1 MLKSMTGYGRA
12 IELRNGREITVEV
25 KSVNHRYFDF
35 SARVPKA
42 YGFLEER
49 LKKRA
54 SNYLS
59 RGKVEVYVS
68 IVTVEGTP
76 YKISV
81 NEPVA
86 RGYLRAADT
95 LAALGIP
102 NDLTV
107 SRLMG
112 LSDVLTLEKEDE
124 DLEALWT
131 DVSAVADIAFGAFVE
146 MRSAEGMRMAEDIS
160 DRLKF
165 IENASFEIDRFSEQN
180 VTEYAQRLENKIRE
194 LLADRELEESR
205 LLTEVAIFADKAAVA
220 EETVRLRSHIAQLRE
235 FLASEVPV
243 GRKMDFLIQ
252 ELNREINTVGSKS
265 NDIPIARTV
274 VGVKSEIEKILEQ
287 VQNIERRSGYEIN

>member
-12 IELRNGREITVEV
+12 IELRNGREITVEI

-54 SNYLS
+54 STYIS
-59 RGKVEVYVS
+59 RGKVEVYIS
-68 IVTVEGTP
+68 IVTVEGAP
-76 YKISV
+76 YKVSV

-86 RGYLRAADT
+86 RGYLCAADT

-107 SRLMG
+107 SRLMSF
-112 LSDVLTLEKEDE
+112 SDVLTLEKEDE
-124 DLEALWT
+124 DLEALWA
-131 DVSAVADIAFGAFVE
+131 DVSAVADAAFAAFIE
-146 MRSAEGMRMAEDIS
+146 MRVTEGRKMAEDIS
-160 DRLKF
+160 TRLKL
-165 IENASFEIDRFSEQN
+165 IEDASFEIDRFSEQN
-180 VTEYAQRLENKIRE
+180 VTEYAQRLESKIRE
-194 LLADRELEESR
+194 LLADRELDESR

-235 FLASEVPV
+235 FLEADVPV

-265 NDIPIARTV
+265 SDIPIARTV
-274 VGVKSEIEKILEQ
+274 VSVKSEIEKIREQ
-287 VQNIERRSGYEIN
+287 VQNIE

>member
-1 MLKSMTGYGRA
+1 MNAMLKSMTGYGRA

-42 YGFLEER
+42 YGFLEEL

-180 VTEYAQRLENKIRE
+180 VTE
-194 LLADRELEESR
+194 
-205 LLTEVAIFADKAAVA
+205 
-220 EETVRLRSHIAQLRE
+220 
-235 FLASEVPV
+235 
-243 GRKMDFLIQ
+243 
-252 ELNREINTVGSKS
+252 
-265 NDIPIARTV
+265 
-274 VGVKSEIEKILEQ
+274 
-287 VQNIERRSGYEIN
+287 

>member
-194 LLADRELEESR
+194 LLADRELDESR

-235 FLASEVPV
+235 FLESEVPV

-274 VGVKSEIEKILEQ
+274 VGVKSEIEKIREQ
-287 VQNIERRSGYEIN
+287 VQNIE

>member
-235 FLASEVPV
+235 FLESEVPV

-274 VGVKSEIEKILEQ
+274 VGVKSEIEKIREQ
-287 VQNIERRSGYEIN
+287 VQNIE

>member
-95 LAALGIP
+95 LAALGIS

-194 LLADRELEESR
+194 LLADRELDESR

-235 FLASEVPV
+235 FLESEVPV

-274 VGVKSEIEKILEQ
+274 VGVKSEIEKIREQ
-287 VQNIERRSGYEIN
+287 VQNIE

>member
-42 YGFLEER
+42 YGFLEEL

-194 LLADRELEESR
+194 LLADRELDESR

-235 FLASEVPV
+235 FLESEVPV

-274 VGVKSEIEKILEQ
+274 VGVKSEIEKIREQ
-287 VQNIERRSGYEIN
+287 VQNIE

>member
-1 MLKSMTGYGRA
+1 MGLSPGRTRSLLSL
-12 IELRNGREITVEV
+12 IHIW
-25 KSVNHRYFDF
+25 
-35 SARVPKA
+35 
-42 YGFLEER
+42 

-131 DVSAVADIAFGAFVE
+131 DC
-146 MRSAEGMRMAEDIS
+146 
-160 DRLKF
+160 
-165 IENASFEIDRFSEQN
+165 
-180 VTEYAQRLENKIRE
+180 
-194 LLADRELEESR
+194 LLYTSR
-205 LLTEVAIFADKAAVA
+205 CV
-220 EETVRLRSHIAQLRE
+220 
-235 FLASEVPV
+235 
-243 GRKMDFLIQ
+243 
-252 ELNREINTVGSKS
+252 
-265 NDIPIARTV
+265 
-274 VGVKSEIEKILEQ
+274 
-287 VQNIERRSGYEIN
+287 